1 MHVAGFPVHPALPC
15 LQFAPTVPSRRKKA
29 EDSNGAP
36 PSAAEA
42 AAANEAFQD
51 LIRAAQSESKWE
63 RGRGRGFGRGR
74 GGQAPQMVTF
84 GGGEE
89 GRGRPVGRAPQP
101 ARRTA
106 AASGDKQQAGSS
118 R

>member
-1 MHVAGFPVHPALPC
+1 MTALTFTMSHPH
-15 LQFAPTVPSRRKKA
+15 LQLKFAPTVPSRRKKA
-29 EDSNGAP
+29 EEGAGAS
-36 PSAAEA
+36 SAADA

-74 GGQAPQMVTF
+74 GMMGAQNVTF
-84 GGGEE
+84 GGGDDS
-89 GRGRPVGRAPQP
+89 GRRPGVAPPAARIPGIKQLVG
-101 ARRTA
+101 T
-106 AASGDKQQAGSS
+106 S

>member
-1 MHVAGFPVHPALPC
+1 MSPLRPPVQLK
-15 LQFAPTVPSRRKKA
+15 FAPTVPSRRKKA
-29 EDSNGAP
+29 EDGAAA

-74 GGQAPQMVTF
+74 GGMGAQHVTF
-84 GGGEE
+84 GGGEDG
-89 GRGRPVGRAPQP
+89 GRRPVGVAPPP
-101 ARRTA
+101 ARLP
-106 AASGDKQQAGSS
+106 GIKQLAGS